1 MSAARDFGLGLEW
14 PRGGPL
20 SSAILYVAIVAI
32 WACVLIP
39 RWLRR
44 DPARPSSGI
53 APETAPGHVAEGDAA
68 PDAAGFDERD
78 ERPTRTD
85 RRPEPAV
92 PVARGQGTAEGPPE
106 ADDARSPLAPEES
119 RQRMLT
125 ARRRLLI
132 TLLALE
138 ITACAFVLLSMAAV
152 WVAIPPSVML
162 FGYLMLLREAAR
174 ADAEHARREEEAAY
188 AHARARARARTR
200 AQAAQRAATP
210 PSTVAP
216 PVPPAAPR
224 SDEYQDLG
232 HGRDFAPGL
241 AGKYTTSNA
250 EVIDAA
256 EEDDEGYDQYQHR
269 LRAVGD

>member
-1 MSAARDFGLGLEW
+1 
-14 PRGGPL
+14 L

-44 DPARPSSGI
+44 DPARPSSDT
-53 APETAPGHVAEGDAA
+53 APETAPSHVAGGDAA
-68 PDAAGFDERD
+68 ADAAESDERD
-78 ERPTRTD
+78 EGPARTG
-85 RRPEPAV
+85 RHQEKAA
-92 PVARGQGTAEGPPE
+92 PVARGQGMAEEPPE
-106 ADDARSPLAPEES
+106 ADDALPPLTPEES

-132 TLLALE
+132 MLLGLE
-138 ITACAFVLLSMAAV
+138 IAACALVLLGLAAM
-152 WVAIPPSVML
+152 WVAIPPSMML

-174 ADAEHARREEEAAY
+174 VDAEHARREEDA
-188 AHARARARARTR
+188 AHARSRARARARTR
-200 AQAAQRAATP
+200 AAQRAATP
-210 PSTVAP
+210 PHTIAHPAP
-216 PVPPAAPR
+216 PVAPR
-224 SDEYQDLG
+224 PDEYQDLG

-250 EVIDAA
+250 EAIGAS
-256 EEDDEGYDQYQHR
+256 EQDDEGYHDQYQRR

>member
-1 MSAARDFGLGLEW
+1 MFAARDFGPGLEQ
-14 PRGGPL
+14 PRGDPV

-44 DPARPSSGI
+44 DSARPAAGT
-53 APETAPGHVAEGDAA
+53 APETAPSHVAEGDAA
-68 PDAAGFDERD
+68 ADAAGFDER
-78 ERPTRTD
+78 
-85 RRPEPAV
+85 
-92 PVARGQGTAEGPPE
+92 AESPE
-106 ADDARSPLAPEES
+106 ADDAPSPLTPEQS

-132 TLLALE
+132 TLLVLE
-138 ITACAFVLLSMAAV
+138 IAACAFVLLSMAAV

-174 ADAEHARREEEAAY
+174 ADAEHARREEDAAY
-188 AHARARARARTR
+188 ARTRARARARAKAR
-200 AQAAQRAATP
+200 AQTAQRAAVP
-210 PSTVAP
+210 PRTAA
-216 PVPPAAPR
+216 PPAAPR
-224 SDEYQDLG
+224 PDEYQDLG

-250 EVIDAA
+250 EASDAS
-256 EEDDEGYDQYQHR
+256 EEDDEGYSDQYQHR